1 MRAVLGID
9 AAWTPTQ
16 PSGIA
21 LAVELTNGWRL
32 IAAAAS
38 YQRFHAMADKRQP
51 AEPRPSG
58 SLPDAPALLAS
69 ATILC
74 GRPVDLIAVDMPLA
88 LTPINAR
95 RVADDAVSKAYGGRK
110 CGTHTPSAL
119 RPGRIS
125 DALRESFERA
135 GYPLGTDRLALPG
148 VIEVYPHPA
157 LVELLGASKRLPYK
171 TSKVG
176 NYWPQASLQEGRA
189 FLYRQWSEIAARL
202 ECEIAGV
209 AATLPRL
216 ELNASPWEVKAYE
229 DTLDAIVCAW
239 VAICALEGSA
249 KPFGNRDSAI
259 WIPRVF
265 PRARDS
271 SRCLRGAPRKT
282 VSDQGIAVPRRDRV

>member
-1 MRAVLGID
+1 MAMPKGGARKGAGRPKGGKTKRTREIAQKLALTGLTPLENWLIDPASPVVRSGLCGIGKGRNEGTIP
-9 AAWTPTQ
+9 AGIPGSPPLTQ
-16 PSGIA
+16 PSGVA

-38 YQRFHAMADKRQP
+38 YQRFHAMADRRQP

-95 RVADDAVSKAYGGRK
+95 RVADDAVSRAYGGRK
-110 CGTHTPSAL
+110 CGTHTPSAF

-135 GYPLGTDRLALPG
+135 GYPLRTDRLALPG

-157 LVELLGASKRLPYK
+157 LVELAGALERLPYK

-176 NYWPQASLQEGRA
+176 SYWPLASR
-189 FLYRQWSEIAARL
+189 RS
-202 ECEIAGV
+202 
-209 AATLPRL
+209 
-216 ELNASPWEVKAYE
+216 
-229 DTLDAIVCAW
+229 
-239 VAICALEGSA
+239 
-249 KPFGNRDSAI
+249 
-259 WIPRVF
+259 
-265 PRARDS
+265 
-271 SRCLRGAPRKT
+271 GAPFCIDNGVR
-282 VSDQGIAVPRRDRV
+282 S